1 MLFDQAKLKEWFDLS
16 PTSSFYRERE
26 VVSQT
31 LSFSLFLS
39 LSLPKPLLCSSAELK
54 VLLKES

>member
-16 PTSSFYRERE
+16 LTFSFYRERE

-31 LSFSLFLS
+31 LSFSLFLF
-39 LSLPKPLLCSSAELK
+39 LSLPSEAAA
-54 VLLKES
+54 V